1 MIITVASFK
10 GGVGKTTTAV
20 HLATY
25 LQRLAPTLLLDGDPN
40 RQALVWDTAGRLPFK
55 VADILQSAKHAA
67 DYGGGRGHVVIDTE
81 ARPGPHDFK
90 ALAEGCDLLVIPA
103 APDPL
108 DTHALMLTLKELR
121 KMDTVNFRV
130 LVVKVPTG
138 EKEAEELRAQLIAAA
153 VPCSPL
159 KSRCS
164 RHSSGPWRRAS
175 PSVPCRAIPT
185 QSGHGTRMRPQVGR
199 LSSEHVSPQH
209 RHCRRP
215 QGPP

>member
-138 EKEAEELRAQLIAAA
+138 EKEAEELRAQLIAADVPVFTAEIPLLKAFKRA
-153 VPCSPL
+153 VAQGVPVCAVQGDPYAE
-159 KSRCS
+159 
-164 RHSSGPWRRAS
+164 RAWD
-175 PSVPCRAIPT
+175 AYAAA
-185 QSGHGTRMRPQVGR
+185 GR
-199 LSSEHVSPQH
+199 EIVQ
-209 RHCRRP
+209 
-215 QGPP
+215 

>member
-138 EKEAEELRAQLIAAA
+138 EKEAEELRAQLIAADVPVFTAEIPLLKAFKRA
-153 VPCSPL
+153 VAQGVPVCTVQGDPYAE
-159 KSRCS
+159 
-164 RHSSGPWRRAS
+164 RAWD
-175 PSVPCRAIPT
+175 AYAAA
-185 QSGHGTRMRPQVGR
+185 GR
-199 LSSEHVSPQH
+199 EIVQ
-209 RHCRRP
+209 
-215 QGPP
+215 

>member
-138 EKEAEELRAQLIAAA
+138 EKEAEELRAQLIAADVPVFTAEIPLLKAFKRA
-153 VPCSPL
+153 VAQGVPVCAV
-159 KSRCS
+159 K
-164 RHSSGPWRRAS
+164 GDTYAGRAWD
-175 PSVPCRAIPT
+175 AYEAA
-185 QSGHGTRMRPQVGR
+185 GR
-199 LSSEHVSPQH
+199 EIVQ
-209 RHCRRP
+209 
-215 QGPP
+215 

>member
-10 GGVGKTTTAV
+10 GGIAKTTTAV

-40 RQALVWDTAGRLPFK
+40 RQALVWDTAGQMPFK
-55 VADILQSAKHAA
+55 VADILQSANHAA
-67 DYGGGRGHVVIDTE
+67 DYSGGRGHIVIDTE
-81 ARPGPHDFK
+81 ARPGPDDFK

-121 KMDTVNFRV
+121 QMDTVNFRV

-138 EKEAEELRAQLIAAA
+138 EKEAEELRAQLIAADVPVFTAEIPLLKAFKRA
-153 VPCSPL
+153 VAQGVPVCAVKGDPYAA
-159 KSRCS
+159 
-164 RHSSGPWRRAS
+164 RAWD
-175 PSVPCRAIPT
+175 AYEA
-185 QSGHGTRMRPQVGR
+185 VGR
-199 LSSEHVSPQH
+199 EMVQ
-209 RHCRRP
+209 
-215 QGPP
+215 

>member
-1 MIITVASFK
+1 MILTVASFK

-138 EKEAEELRAQLIAAA
+138 EKEAEELRAQLIAADVPVFTAEIPLLKAFKRA
-153 VPCSPL
+153 VAQGVPVCAVQGDPYAE
-159 KSRCS
+159 
-164 RHSSGPWRRAS
+164 RAWD
-175 PSVPCRAIPT
+175 AYAAA
-185 QSGHGTRMRPQVGR
+185 GR
-199 LSSEHVSPQH
+199 EIVQ
-209 RHCRRP
+209 
-215 QGPP
+215 

>member
-40 RQALVWDTAGRLPFK
+40 RQALVWDTVGRLPFK

-138 EKEAEELRAQLIAAA
+138 EKEAEELRAQLIAADVPVFTAEIPLLKAFKRA
-153 VPCSPL
+153 VAQGVPVCAVQGDPYAE
-159 KSRCS
+159 
-164 RHSSGPWRRAS
+164 RAWD
-175 PSVPCRAIPT
+175 AYAAA
-185 QSGHGTRMRPQVGR
+185 GR
-199 LSSEHVSPQH
+199 EIVQ
-209 RHCRRP
+209 
-215 QGPP
+215 